1 MEWWQVQLLF
11 SVVCSKNICEQKN
24 NVINKHGKNHNS
36 RLFLVP
42 DWLKRKRRFS
52 PTPSE
57 KIWER
62 GGWEGRGDCS
72 INIAIHFLET
82 WARHDREWREKE
94 RDRGRERE
102 RERERWV
109 CDQSLWTH
117 FTRKIK
123 IWQQI
128 KSLAIQAVK
137 SFSPQKKNT
146 EGFRLY
152 LRNNSRDVWAL

>member
-1 MEWWQVQLLF
+1 MRER
-11 SVVCSKNICEQKN
+11 
-24 NVINKHGKNHNS
+24 GS
-36 RLFLVP
+36 REGEEIAVLISPFIFWRLEP
-42 DWLKRKRRFS
+42 DTTERGERKR
-52 PTPSE
+52 E
-57 KIWER
+57 K
-62 GGWEGRGDCS
+62 
-72 INIAIHFLET
+72 
-82 WARHDREWREKE
+82 
-94 RDRGRERE
+94 E

-146 EGFRLY
+146 EGFRFY
-152 LRNNSRDVWAL
+152 LRNNSRDV